1 MGAALGG
8 AAPAR
13 CGRGMVTVELAVGIL
28 LAALVTAGLTSAVT
42 LGATHSAATA
52 AAHQIAL
59 HTARGDS
66 ASVAKARQEVPA
78 DAQVRVDAGPD
89 GVEVTVTVRRQLPV
103 VGGITMDT
111 RAWARWEPGVGP

>member
-1 MGAALGG
+1 
-8 AAPAR
+8 
-13 CGRGMVTVELAVGIL
+13 MVTVELAVGIL
-28 LAALVTAGLTSAVT
+28 LAALVTAGLISAVA
-42 LGATHSAATA
+42 LAATHSAATA

-78 DAQVRVDAGPD
+78 DTQVRVDAGPD
-89 GVEVTVTVRRQLPV
+89 GVEVTVVVHRQLPV
-103 VGGITMDT
+103 VGGITMDA